1 MESIKTTLKPFYF
14 RWSTSQDGH
23 LLNYFRQDIIV
34 IGQSPYIFTTIVGL
48 HSEEDLTSSFPRH
61 HPIESLSQ
69 TLAILMA
76 LIAGMAAPSAEHSW
90 LELTGSTQAK

>member
-1 MESIKTTLKPFYF
+1 MEGIKRTLKPFYF

-23 LLNYFRQDIIV
+23 LLNYFRQDILV
-34 IGQSPYIFTTIVGL
+34 ICKSPYIFTTIVGL
-48 HSEEDLTSSFPRH
+48 HSEDLTSSFPRH

-76 LIAGMAAPSAEHSW
+76 LMAGMAAP
-90 LELTGSTQAK
+90 